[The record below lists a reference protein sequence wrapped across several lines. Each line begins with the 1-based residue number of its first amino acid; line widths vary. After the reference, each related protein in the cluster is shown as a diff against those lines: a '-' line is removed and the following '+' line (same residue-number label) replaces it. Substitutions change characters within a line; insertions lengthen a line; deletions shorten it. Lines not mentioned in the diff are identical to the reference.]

1 MKTVLNSFLAKL
13 TGKPE
18 EKLLVTDKDTISYV
32 QTKMKEM
39 ENEALIQRMKF
50 LELAIKHMT
59 FEYKKDRE
67 ENKLL
72 RELVIVL
79 STNIE
84 ELLNAIDI
92 QQTPSDNTEEL
103 STEEMID
110 EYEEE
115 ELRRSWDRTSKK
127 VRLN

>member
-50 LELAIKHMT
+50 RELAIKHMT
-59 FEYKKDRE
+59 FEYKNEPEGD
-67 ENKLL
+67 LTL
-72 RELVIVL
+72 WV
-79 STNIE
+79 
-84 ELLNAIDI
+84 
-92 QQTPSDNTEEL
+92 QQFRQEFFLEKS
-103 STEEMID
+103 
-110 EYEEE
+110 
-115 ELRRSWDRTSKK
+115 RTYYCWM
-127 VRLN
+127 LHHFH